1 MINFPQRN
9 WTDYGGEV
17 RGVVNRMTNKPILN
31 TSKLHTND
39 N

>member
-17 RGVVNRMTNKPILN
+17 KATIIIGGIVNKVIG
-31 TSKLHTND
+31 SDFGH
-39 N
+39 